1 MSVQVKVRNRNRLIS
16 LEELSPLV
24 TTLNE
29 TRKGQWR
36 LGVYTLPEHVSVVG
50 TAARELLH
58 VRPLTTQHRLSL

>member
-1 MSVQVKVRNRNRLIS
+1 VKVQNRNRLIS

-36 LGVYTLPEHVSVVG
+36 LGVFTLPKHVPRVG
-50 TAARELLH
+50 VAARELLH
-58 VRPLTTQHRLSL
+58 VRPTTTQHRLLL